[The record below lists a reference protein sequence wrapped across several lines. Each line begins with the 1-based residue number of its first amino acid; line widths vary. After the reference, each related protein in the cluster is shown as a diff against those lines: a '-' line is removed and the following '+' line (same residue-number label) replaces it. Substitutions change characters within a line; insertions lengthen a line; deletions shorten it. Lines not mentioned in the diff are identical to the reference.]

1 MTKFLRHP
9 FERSAHSRSRLVAPL
24 LLVLACL
31 SLSACAS
38 LPDVRYLNTSLTPES
53 SPTIKTAQGEL
64 PPKKSESLLAQ
75 RLRNSKVDLPEMAA
89 LEEAATGSPLIAG
102 NKLTL
107 LNDGPAT
114 MKAMIAAIKT
124 AKDHINLETYIF
136 GQDSMGDEFA
146 DLLIQKQ
153 GEGVQVNVIYDSVGS
168 IGTHPDFFKRLRDAG
183 IAVVEFHPV
192 NPFKRFGSSWRLN
205 NRDHRKILVIDG
217 KIAFTGGI
225 NITDDYSSGSLF
237 RSKSKNKSHL
247 GWRDTHIQIEGPA
260 VASFQWLFLQTWVSQ
275 REDDLASRTYF
286 PKLQPVGDKIVRVI
300 ASKPGGDYEVYKAY
314 VLAMQQAKV
323 SIHITNSYFVPDQ
336 QLIDALTDAAKRG
349 IDVKLVFPAVSDASL
364 VMHAGHSFYTELLAS
379 GVRIFELQAS
389 VLHAKTAVIDGYW
402 STVGSTNLDMRSFLH
417 NSEVNLIALDQEFGS
432 VMESAFNEDLKN
444 SIEVTPE
451 KWAERPMSDRLR
463 EWFARRFEYW
473 L

>member
-1 MTKFLRHP
+1 MSEKLP
-9 FERSAHSRSRLVAPL
+9 HSSCEAEQSRQHLLIPRLV
-24 LLVLACL
+24 LLVCL
-31 SLSACAS
+31 SLTACAS

-64 PPKKSESLLAQ
+64 PPQKSESLLSQ

-124 AKDHINLETYIF
+124 AKDHVNLETYIF
-136 GQDSMGDEFA
+136 GQDSMGEEFA

-153 GEGVQVNVIYDSVGS
+153 QEGVQVNVIYDSVGS

-183 IAVVEFHPV
+183 VAVVEFHPV
-192 NPFKRFGSSWRLN
+192 NPLKRFGSSWRLN
-205 NRDHRKILVIDG
+205 NRDHRKILVVDG

-237 RSKSKNKSHL
+237 RSRSKNQRHL
-247 GWRDTHIQIEGPA
+247 GWRDTHIQVEGPA

-275 REDDLASRTYF
+275 REDDLASRKYF
-286 PKLQPVGDKIVRVI
+286 PPLKPAGDKIVRVI
-300 ASKPGGDYEVYKAY
+300 GSKPGGDYETYKAY
-314 VLAMQQAKV
+314 VLAMQQAKT
-323 SIHITNSYFVPDQ
+323 SIHITNSYFVPDK

-349 IDVKLVFPAVSDASL
+349 VDVKLVFPAVSDASL
-364 VMHAGHSFYTELLAS
+364 VMHAGRSFYTELLAS

-417 NSEVNLIALDQEFGS
+417 NSEVNLIALDQDFGS
-432 VMESAFNEDLKN
+432 VMESTFNEDLKN

-451 KWAERPMSDRLR
+451 KWADRPMSDRMR
-463 EWFARRFEYW
+463 EWFARQFEYW